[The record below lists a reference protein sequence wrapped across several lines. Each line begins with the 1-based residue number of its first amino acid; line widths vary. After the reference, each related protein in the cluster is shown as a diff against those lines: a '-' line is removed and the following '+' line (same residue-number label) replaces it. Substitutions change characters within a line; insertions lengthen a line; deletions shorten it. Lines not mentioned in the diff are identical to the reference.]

1 MRAGWLRHRVTI
13 QEKVVTRDAYGE
25 EDFTWANV
33 RTVWASV
40 EPMRGKEFLQA
51 TAEQVT
57 YDTTIRMRYGITV
70 TPENRITW
78 NNQYYDVRSVVSI
91 LEKNKEQE
99 LQCIRVYV

>member
-40 EPMRGKEFLQA
+40 EPMRGREFLQA
-51 TAEQVT
+51 QTEQVV
-57 YDTTIRMRYGITV
+57 YDTIVRMRYGIDV
-70 TPENRITW
+70 TPENRLMW
-78 NNQYYDVRSVVSI
+78 NNQYYDVRSAISI
-91 LEKNKEQE
+91 LEKQKELE

>member
-40 EPMRGKEFLQA
+40 DPMRGREFLQA
-51 TAEQVT
+51 QTEQVV
-57 YDTTIRMRYGITV
+57 YDTIVRMRYGIDV
-70 TPENRITW
+70 TPENRLMW
-78 NNQYYDVRSVVSI
+78 SNQYYDVRSAISI
-91 LEKNKEQE
+91 LEKQKELE